1 MMRFR
6 RDMSDRDDG
15 LPSVAIGRLGV
26 RVSQGWPVKSRSAHP
41 GPKAGKVPAPGG
53 SERPK
58 RGLRYLQGPFLGRS
72 LAVPGQ
78 DSNQKTPERPGSGL
92 CRQVLGHR
100 NSTGRADRSGLYRPP
115 ATRLRDSGNL
125 VASCRPTSTE
135 SSTMTLGGLPASPRD
150 FTDAPE
156 SWADG
161 GSMA

>member
-15 LPSVAIGRLGV
+15 LSSAAIGRLSV

-53 SERPK
+53 AERPT

-92 CRQVLGHR
+92 CRQ
-100 NSTGRADRSGLYRPP
+100 SS
-115 ATRLRDSGNL
+115 ATE
-125 VASCRPTSTE
+125 T
-135 SSTMTLGGLPASPRD
+135 LPAGQTGRD
-150 FTDAPE
+150 FTGHLRRA
-156 SWADG
+156 SG
-161 GSMA
+161 TRGT